1 MANKLFN
8 PGRIVFVKND
18 GAFLAGSGAQYVR
31 FVLPGICEV
40 IIKGVVYW
48 IQAERLAATYG
59 E

>member
-1 MANKLFN
+1 MANKKMA

-18 GAFLAGSGAQYVR
+18 GAFLAGSGASYR
-31 FVLPGICEV
+31 REVLPGIAEV

-48 IQAERLAATYG
+48 IQAERLAVTYG